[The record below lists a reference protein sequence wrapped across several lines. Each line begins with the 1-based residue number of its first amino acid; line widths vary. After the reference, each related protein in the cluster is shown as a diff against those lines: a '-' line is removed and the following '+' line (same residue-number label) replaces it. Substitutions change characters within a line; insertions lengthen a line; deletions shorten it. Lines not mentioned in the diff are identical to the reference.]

1 VKVCFIF
8 DQLLFRAIKIL
19 VSKSVQPAATDYDEK
34 DKERDG
40 VEDAIHEACFDTCT
54 MM

>member
-1 VKVCFIF
+1 VFH
-8 DQLLFRAIKIL
+8 FRSIIVPRDKIL
-19 VSKSVQPAATDYDEK
+19 VSKSFQPAATDYGEK

-40 VEDAIHEACFDTCT
+40 AEDAIHEACFDTCT